1 MKRFPLLAILLTFL
15 APTAVKAQ
23 TGDPA
28 MEGPK
33 FGLGADF
40 AFPIGS
46 FKDQTNYGVGASL
59 LYQHPVSKKLS
70 ITGNV
75 GYLELQGEKTIINL
89 KYSEG
94 FVPIKAGARYF
105 LAKNIY
111 SGAQLGVS
119 ISTASGNG
127 NGTSF
132 LYVPAAGVEFPVS
145 NNGSLDVGVRYE
157 SWIRRHNTRSFVGI
171 RIGYNF

>member
-1 MKRFPLLAILLTFL
+1 MKRLFFVLFTFAAI
-15 APTAVKAQ
+15 TATKAQ

-33 FGLGADF
+33 FGIGTDF
-40 AFPIGS
+40 AFPMGS

-59 LYQHPVSKKLS
+59 LYQHPVSKNLS

-75 GYLELQGEKTIINL
+75 GYLELNGKKTILNL

-94 FVPIKAGARYF
+94 FIPVKAGARCF
-105 LAKNIY
+105 LAENIY
-111 SGAQLGVS
+111 GGAELGVS

-127 NGTSF
+127 SGTSF
-132 LYVPAAGVEFPVS
+132 IYVPAVGVAFPVS
-145 NNGSLDVGVRYE
+145 DKGVVDVGIRYE
-157 SWIRRHNTRSFVGI
+157 SWTRSSSTRSFIGI
-171 RIGYNF
+171 RAGYNF